1 MVGNPKS
8 HNSATSEM
16 VKLAGQVVTI
26 SATDYGQYRVF
37 ECSRW
42 LYWTDEMFDG
52 LADDGVAFE
61 LDLED
66 IFSGGMRMIAS
77 IEKRLKQL
85 ERNFL
90 RSCVQELFHIFQ

>member
-1 MVGNPKS
+1 MYLYQVGDQVRVRQDLNSHQTYFMVGNPKS

-26 SATDYGQYRVF
+26 SATDCGQYRVF

-66 IFSGGMRMIAS
+66 IF
-77 IEKRLKQL
+77 
-85 ERNFL
+85 
-90 RSCVQELFHIFQ
+90 